1 MLYNYSEMAAQNP
14 DNEGTLKEDVNPKG
28 SEKKEKKEPEKVL
41 FSWKAPARP
50 FKRRNRQ
57 FWTTTIAIAAIF
69 GLILFLIEGVMPV
82 LVIISIVF
90 LFYILSTV
98 EPEEVEYKIT
108 NKGVVFADKK
118 TEWDDL
124 TRFWF
129 TRRFN
134 NELLVF
140 EMTRLPGRLELVIN
154 PNDKSK
160 IKESASEHLEE
171 EKAPP
176 SNLDRATNWLSKRFP
191 GN

>member
-1 MLYNYSEMAAQNP
+1 MYNCFEMAAQNSN
-14 DNEGTLKEDVNPKG
+14 DEGTLKENVN
-28 SEKKEKKEPEKVL
+28 SKESKKKEPEKVL

-82 LVIISIVF
+82 LVIISVVF

-98 EPEEVEYKIT
+98 EPKEVEYKIT

-154 PNDKSK
+154 PADKSK
-160 IKESASEHLEE
+160 IKEKASEYLEE